1 MLVIKLYRWWRKDSR
16 SNSGE
21 QEKSQET
28 QIQRKLQE
36 VMEQAE
42 AQKAK
47 DKE

>member
-1 MLVIKLYRWWRKDSR
+1 MTKDSR

-21 QEKSQET
+21 QEKEPET
-28 QIQRKLQE
+28 RQQRKLQE
-36 VMEQAE
+36 VMEAE